1 MAVKDKF
8 ILVEKIFESRVLL
21 EDLKKLER
29 GSIPQLVTIAR
40 ADKSKEL
47 HLGLPC

>member
-8 ILVEKIFESRVLL
+8 ILVEKIFESRVL